1 MNRLLDL
8 LADRKMR
15 AAAQVLAVAAI
26 GAAAALAFVDH
37 SVARAG
43 SVLLI
48 GGVALV
54 ALKISLVLVQ
64 RQQALSAA
72 VRNGFEGDRQL
83 VTLRAE
89 VDESRV
95 ATEAVRAEVDRLAS
109 TVDPLTDAIAHHHGL
124 IRRTEPA
131 VAEFSTM
138 RHEVLYL
145 REAVERLQSRLDS

>member
-15 AAAQVLAVAAI
+15 AAAQMLAVAAI
-26 GAAAALAFVDH
+26 VAAAALAFVDH
-37 SVARAG
+37 AVARAG

-54 ALKISLVLVQ
+54 ALKISLVVVQ

-72 VRNGFEGDRQL
+72 VRNGFEGDQQL
-83 VTLRAE
+83 VIL
-89 VDESRV
+89 
-95 ATEAVRAEVDRLAS
+95 RAEVDRLAS
-109 TVDPLTDAIAHHHGL
+109 TVDPLTDALEHHHGL

-145 REAVERLQSRLDS
+145 REAVERLQSQLDS